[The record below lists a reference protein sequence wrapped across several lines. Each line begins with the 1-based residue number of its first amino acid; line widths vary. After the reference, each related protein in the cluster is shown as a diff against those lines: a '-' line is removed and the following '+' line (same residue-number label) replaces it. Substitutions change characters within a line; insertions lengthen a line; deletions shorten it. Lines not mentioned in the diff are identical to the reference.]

1 MKPKGPFT
9 MPTCVIELELWSP
22 PRMSAVALNGKEVA
36 KRCRQET
43 GLPEGV
49 VLGLNSFP
57 DPIDVQNLRDALS
70 TGEARAAEFFEF
82 CSEQGLEQNPENERS
97 AYEYLGF
104 AQGRP
109 LAWLHIPAAETGLE
123 MVRTII
129 GWASRNG
136 FQLHDGAR
144 TYEPLTEAQVYALWQ

>member
-1 MKPKGPFT
+1 
-9 MPTCVIELELWSP
+9 
-22 PRMSAVALNGKEVA
+22 MSVVALDGKEVA
-36 KRCRQET
+36 KRRRRET

-57 DPIDVQNLRDALS
+57 DLIDVQNLRDALS
-70 TGEARAAEFFEF
+70 TGETREAEFFEF
-82 CSEQGLEQNPENERS
+82 CSQQGLEQTPESERS

-104 AQGRP
+104 AQGRS

-123 MVRTII
+123 MVQTII
-129 GWASRNG
+129 GWVSRNG

-144 TYEPLTEAQVYALWQ
+144 TYAPLTGTQIYALWQE